1 MENKMTRYNGG
12 FLDPFFDALFG
23 DETES
28 EDYGVLNMKT
38 DITEEGENYVIA
50 IEMPG
55 MDKKNI
61 SLSLKDKYLTVKAQV
76 NRGEDLKNKHGNFLH
91 RERFSGVATRSYYVG
106 EVEEKEIK
114 ASYKDGVLESVFPK
128 ESVKKVQQTSTI
140 AIE

>member
-1 MENKMTRYNGG
+1 M
-12 FLDPFFDALFG
+12 
-23 DETES
+23 
-28 EDYGVLNMKT
+28 
-38 DITEEGENYVIA
+38 
-50 IEMPG
+50 
-55 MDKKNI
+55 
-61 SLSLKDKYLTVKAQV
+61 KDKYLTVKAQV

-114 ASYKDGVLESVFPK
+114 ASYKDGVLEIVFPK

>member
-1 MENKMTRYNGG
+1 MENNVARYNGG

-38 DITEEGENYVIA
+38 DITEEGDNYVLS
-50 IEMPG
+50 IELPG
-55 MDKKNI
+55 LNKQDI
-61 SLSLKDKYLTVKAQV
+61 GLSLKDKYLTVKAQV
-76 NRGEDLKNKHGNFLH
+76 HRTENVKGKKGNFLH

-114 ASYKDGVLESVFPK
+114 ASYKDGVLEITFPK
-128 ESVKKVQQTSTI
+128 ASVKKSQPVSTI